1 MMTTNPQTKSDS
13 SKSVFLKPAHRLPLL
28 ISGLGVILLTL
39 PGSQWP
45 GIALTIF
52 GFFLLIQSFIL
63 RLEFTP
69 NDLVVWQLGKE
80 LRRFPFKNWL
90 AWRLLLPQLPG
101 ILYFR
106 EIASPHL
113 LPILF
118 DPLELERQLKLRVG
132 DLETP
137 KKTQN

>member
-1 MMTTNPQTKSDS
+1 MMTTNPQNKLDS

-28 ISGLGVILLTL
+28 ITGLGVILLTL
-39 PGSQWP
+39 PESQWP
-45 GIALTIF
+45 GITLTIF

-118 DPLELERQLKLRVG
+118 DPLELESQLKLRVG